1 MKILITGSSG
11 MLGRALCEQLSGKYE
26 VAGLDIIKPTANG
39 QRPTTFVGCDITD
52 REKTIDAIA
61 SAKPNMVIHTAA
73 YTDVDDCEEN
83 PEKAH
88 RVNARGSETVAL
100 ACQRCGALL
109 CYISTDFVFDGEK
122 KSAYT
127 ESDSPKPINAYGK
140 SKLDGEK
147 FVQSILKDFIIVRSS
162 WLFGKGGRNFVDTL
176 LNKAKS
182 EKRIEVVDDQFGS
195 PTYTRDLARAISR
208 LVGSTERLS
217 GIYHITN
224 SGSCCWYEF
233 AKEILKVKGVKEAV
247 LEPAASEEVNRPAR
261 RPKMSILDNSKFEK
275 LYGGQLPNWQDALK
289 EYLS

>member
-1 MKILITGSSG
+1 
-11 MLGRALCEQLSGKYE
+11 MLGRALCEGLSDKYE
-26 VAGLDIIKPTANG
+26 LVGMDINPTSYVL
-39 QRPTTFVGCDITD
+39 RPTSFIQCDIAD
-52 REKTIDAIA
+52 RENTIDAIV
-61 SAKPNMVIHTAA
+61 SAKPDMAIHTAA

-122 KSAYT
+122 KSTYT
-127 ESDSPKPINAYGK
+127 ESDSPDPINVYGK
-140 SKLDGEK
+140 SKLDGET

-162 WLFGKGGRNFVDTL
+162 WLFGKGGRNFVDIL

-182 EKRIEVVDDQFGS
+182 EKRIEVVNDQFGS
-195 PTYTRDLARAISR
+195 PTYTKDLARAISR
-208 LVGSTERLS
+208 LIASTERLS

-224 SGSCCWYEF
+224 SGSCSWYEF
-233 AKEILKVKGVKEAV
+233 AKEILKVKGVKGVV
-247 LEPAASEEVNRPAR
+247 LESAASEEVNRPAR
-261 RPKMSILDNSKFEK
+261 RPKISILENQRYQELTGEK
-275 LYGGQLPNWQDALK
+275 LRPWQDALK